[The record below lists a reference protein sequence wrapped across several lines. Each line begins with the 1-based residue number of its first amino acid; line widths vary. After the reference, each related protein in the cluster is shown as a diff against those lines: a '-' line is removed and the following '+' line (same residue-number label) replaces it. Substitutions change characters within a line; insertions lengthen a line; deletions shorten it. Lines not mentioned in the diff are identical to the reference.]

1 MQNNR
6 KAIVRLR
13 TRVGA
18 GILILVIPLLFL
30 LALELGLR
38 LAFPDKLK
46 HVGNS
51 RMKVFHPEYIFA
63 LKPNIEK
70 TFVRSELNGGD
81 TITWRTNEHS
91 FRGNALR
98 NDSELRIFVYGD
110 SNIQATFSRLED
122 TFPVKV
128 EKYLNA
134 LQSKN
139 VEVVNAGVSGFGPDQ
154 SLLKMSSQVDVF
166 EPSIIVFHVFADND
180 FGDLIRNQLFDVV
193 DGNLVRRTD
202 ALGGRH
208 AGLLQKAR
216 KFASSLLITRAAR
229 KLARSAVFWHA
240 ESENNSQVEYIR
252 EKEGD
257 LKKELHSKYVAKLIF
272 ATNTDYSAY
281 KQEGT
286 TITSDH
292 YDIDIALDPKSESAT
307 TKVAIM
313 ESVLVEA
320 HRVAQSKR
328 LQLLVLIQPSWI
340 DITTN
345 DDDLDY
351 RYLAKYSSYD
361 RERLTSIVEDI
372 CMRWGIHNI
381 NLFKTFSEND
391 ANKLYFQKNNNH
403 WNDAGQDLAAREV
416 ARYIRSYFLRP

>member
-1 MQNNR
+1 M
-6 KAIVRLR
+6 
-13 TRVGA
+13 
-18 GILILVIPLLFL
+18 
-30 LALELGLR
+30 
-38 LAFPDKLK
+38 
-46 HVGNS
+46 
-51 RMKVFHPEYIFA
+51 
-63 LKPNIEK
+63 
-70 TFVRSELNGGD
+70 
-81 TITWRTNEHS
+81 
-91 FRGNALR
+91 
-98 NDSELRIFVYGD
+98 
-110 SNIQATFSRLED
+110 
-122 TFPVKV
+122 
-128 EKYLNA
+128 
-134 LQSKN
+134 
-139 VEVVNAGVSGFGPDQ
+139 NAGVSGFGPDQ
-154 SLLKMSSQVDVF
+154 SLLKMSSQVDAF
-166 EPSIIVFHVFADND
+166 GPSIIVFHVFADND

-208 AGLLQKAR
+208 GRHAGLLQKTR

-257 LKKELHSKYVAKLIF
+257 LKKELHSKYVAKLIS